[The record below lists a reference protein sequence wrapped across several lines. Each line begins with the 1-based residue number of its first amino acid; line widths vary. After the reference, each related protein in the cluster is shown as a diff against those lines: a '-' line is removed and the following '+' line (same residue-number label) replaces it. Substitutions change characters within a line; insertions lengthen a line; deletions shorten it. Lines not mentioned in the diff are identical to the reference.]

1 LVRTFNLEE
10 AAEFL
15 HLHPDTL
22 QQMAKHGEIP
32 AAKPGKRWIFIEE
45 DLVDW
50 IRERY
55 RRDKTQCSEN
65 AVTFGGSISST
76 LDDAFDAL
84 VGRQTGKE
92 LRSTMTSS
100 RLNSGNRVS

>member
-1 LVRTFNLEE
+1 MVRTFNLEE
-10 AAEFL
+10 ASEFL

-32 AAKPGKRWIFIEE
+32 AAKPGKRWVFIEE

-50 IRERY
+50 LRDRY
-55 RRDKTQCSEN
+55 RKDKNQCSGN

-76 LDDAFDAL
+76 MEDAFDAL
-84 VGRQTGKE
+84 VGRQIERKR
-92 LRSTMTSS
+92 RSTTTDS
-100 RLNSGNRVS
+100 RLNSGNRAS